1 MKRFLVI
8 SFGLLFGVSLFWL
21 FNSHIWVLRVIWA
34 TELAASAVGIV
45 VSVLP
50 YPTVLRF
57 IRRQNVVHFHEW
69 TVMIRNQTGWVE
81 NGPSDA
87 FAPVG
92 DLVQCSNCGQQRM
105 LFGNRL
111 FKIVRFVETNLIF
124 ERSDGLGA
132 YVAAGTPVMHWSR
145 NQLKKL
151 PRGTVQI
158 IDAD

>member
-1 MKRFLVI
+1 MNRFVDVI
-8 SFGLLFGVSLFWL
+8 LFGLLFGFSVDGFFQSRGAIRIFWGFEAVFSMFML
-21 FNSHIWVLRVIWA
+21 VLIIFESRVL
-34 TELAASAVGIV
+34 EFL
-45 VSVLP
+45 
-50 YPTVLRF
+50 
-57 IRRQNVVHFHEW
+57 RRQNVIRFHQW
-69 TVMIRNQTGWVE
+69 TVMIKNQSAWVE
-81 NGPSDA
+81 NGPVDA
-87 FAPVG
+87 LAPVG
-92 DLVQCSNCGQQRM
+92 DLVQCCSCGQQRM